1 MALQYQKQQKRD
13 PAAWL
18 QKVTGHA
25 PSAATQEL
33 FNAQREGRYV
43 GVAEYGESRGPGG
56 RRLQTVS
63 RTTDLF
69 GDGDDDEDAA
79 AARRRREAELGADAD
94 MDEMLYEDDVADDD
108 GQAAVD
114 PADQDDEEAKEVEV
128 CIHPDS
134 RFSAIADDHDR
145 SVSSAN
151 TSKRIRCAMVI
162 SMRTTMR
169 CPRKSRR
176 VQSACSG

>member
-69 GDGDDDEDAA
+69 SDGDDDEDAA

-94 MDEMLYEDDVADDD
+94 MDEMLYEDDVADDGNDAHAD
-108 GQAAVD
+108 GDGVVQKHLAQE
-114 PADQDDEEAKEVEV
+114 PAGYPVETHV
-128 CIHPDS
+128 S
-134 RFSAIADDHDR
+134 RCMLQRAHEIMWRATYSACFAL
-145 SVSSAN
+145 
-151 TSKRIRCAMVI
+151 
-162 SMRTTMR
+162 RTT
-169 CPRKSRR
+169 RR
-176 VQSACSG
+176 